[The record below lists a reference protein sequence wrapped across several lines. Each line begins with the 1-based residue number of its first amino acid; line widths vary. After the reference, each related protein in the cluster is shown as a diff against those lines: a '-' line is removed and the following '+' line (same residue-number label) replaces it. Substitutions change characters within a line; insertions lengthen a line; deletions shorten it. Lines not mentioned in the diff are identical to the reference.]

1 MVFLNG
7 ESNLLL
13 PVKSSLLLAIF
24 MNKSM
29 LALSFIIFPR
39 NTSTFS
45 YRKTLISKKIYN
57 FASNMEKD
65 RVQGA
70 VECFMQGYGCSQAV
84 VAAFADMYGLD
95 DTMAKRISAG
105 FGGGVGRMRMMCGA
119 ASALVVLAGLEKGQ
133 TEGNDREGKAECY
146 KLVQEL
152 MAKFKERNGSLI
164 CAELLKMNGCKVVT
178 DTNIPDERNAEYYK
192 KRPCVR
198 KVESAARIFYEH
210 LEKTL

>member
-1 MVFLNG
+1 
-7 ESNLLL
+7 
-13 PVKSSLLLAIF
+13 
-24 MNKSM
+24 
-29 LALSFIIFPR
+29 
-39 NTSTFS
+39 
-45 YRKTLISKKIYN
+45 
-57 FASNMEKD
+57 
-65 RVQGA
+65 
-70 VECFMQGYGCSQAV
+70 
-84 VAAFADMYGLD
+84 
-95 DTMAKRISAG
+95 MAKRISAG

-119 ASALVVLAGLEKGQ
+119 ASALVILAGFEKGQ

-198 KVESAARIFYEH
+198 KVESAAKVFDEYLKECH
-210 LEKTL
+210 TS